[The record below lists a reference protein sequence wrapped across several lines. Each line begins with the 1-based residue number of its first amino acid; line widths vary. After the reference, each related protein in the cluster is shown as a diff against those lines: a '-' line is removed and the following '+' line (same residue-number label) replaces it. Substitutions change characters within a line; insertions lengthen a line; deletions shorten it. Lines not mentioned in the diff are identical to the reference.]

1 MKKIIVV
8 IMVLLA
14 STVFA
19 ADPYIVT
26 NPQEGV
32 IGYTLGGLTEQTIAA
47 QQDGS
52 LLYNVRNAP
61 IGTTEV
67 TIAACNLWGDCGA
80 SVPFVLK
87 RIVPGPPVGTRFEVR

>member
-1 MKKIIVV
+1 MKKFIVV
-8 IMVLLA
+8 LLVLFA

-32 IGYTLGGLTEQTIAA
+32 IGYTLGGLTTQTVAA

-52 LLYNVRNAP
+52 LLYNVKSAP
-61 IGTTEV
+61 IGTIEV
-67 TIAACNLWGDCGA
+67 SITACNLWGDCGA
-80 SVPFVLK
+80 SVPFVLNRK
-87 RIVPGPPVGTRFEVR
+87 VPGLSAGVRLEVR